1 LIVKAM
7 PLANGEFVPIALWLA
22 RAWPPGGQVVLK
34 QAEEQSAAPFDK
46 LLGEKDPVLFPPLEG
61 KTQPARCVPRLARER
76 EESDEDRRMSGHLLL
91 VTIGPVQEFIAQA
104 RRTRD
109 LWYGSHLLSELAR
122 AGARALVEEGAELVL
137 PALTADDPELEPCR
151 GFLRGNGT
159 APASIANKL
168 LAIVPQGGDPAATA
182 EAVRAAVLAFWRDE
196 LAAPVKK
203 NCRPLLA
210 LDADPVWDEQIE
222 SFVEFYASWA
232 PLDGDYAEARR
243 SLERAIASRKM
254 LREFAPWK
262 HDRAGAPKSSL
273 DGARVSVLAEV
284 RSKDVV
290 KKYRLNPG
298 EQLDAVGLVKRAGGE
313 PEQFVPLVNVAL
325 APWIEAAQV
334 VAPGELARLRER
346 ARELDLSRVNRADLP
361 WTKAFPFDASVLIE
375 SRVAPTFEEL
385 GIAGDPQAF
394 VRHELRP
401 LYRKIAEPSPYVACL
416 VADGDRM
423 GERLDRL
430 RNPDVHRDFS
440 RKLAGFAADVRKIV
454 EQEHRGS
461 LVYSGG
467 DDVLAFLPVV
477 DAVSCA
483 DRLSQKFEDVVGGTL
498 SVGIGIG
505 HVMEGMGDLLELGRK
520 AERLAKTERNA
531 LAVILDK
538 RSGGQRRW
546 KASWGV
552 DPANRLR
559 EDAKLVDEELST
571 KKIHEIEAVRRRL
584 PEPGKVEGDGVAWQR
599 VLEGEVRRA
608 LARNEPEPLTAD
620 EVGLELGGGYR
631 QAYEAVARWVD
642 RLSIARAIAE
652 ARPRPRR
659 AGVAEAA

>member
-1 LIVKAM
+1 
-7 PLANGEFVPIALWLA
+7 
-22 RAWPPGGQVVLK
+22 
-34 QAEEQSAAPFDK
+34 
-46 LLGEKDPVLFPPLEG
+46 
-61 KTQPARCVPRLARER
+61 
-76 EESDEDRRMSGHLLL
+76 MSGHLLL

-122 AGARALVEEGAELVL
+122 AGARALVQEGAELVL
-137 PALTADDPELEPCR
+137 PPLEAGDPELEPCP

-168 LAIVPQGGDPAATA
+168 LAILPEGRDPGATA
-182 EAVRAAVLAFWRDE
+182 RAVRAAVLGFWRDE
-196 LAAPVKK
+196 LAAPVKEK
-203 NCRPLLA
+203 CRALLA
-210 LDADPVWDEQIE
+210 RDVDGVWDEQIE
-222 SFVEFYASWA
+222 SFVEFYASWT
-232 PLDGDYAEARR
+232 PLGEDYAEARR
-243 SLERAIASRKM
+243 KLERAVAGRKM

-325 APWIEAAQV
+325 ARWIEEAARI
-334 VAPGELARLRER
+334 APEELARLRER
-346 ARELDLSRVNRADLP
+346 ARELDLSRVNRGDLA

-375 SRVAPTFEEL
+375 SRVRPTFKDLRIER
-385 GIAGDPQAF
+385 DPQAF

-440 RKLAGFAADVRKIV
+440 RKLARFAADVRKIV

-461 LVYSGG
+461 LVYAGG

-477 DAVSCA
+477 DAVPCA
-483 DRLSQKFEDVVGGTL
+483 DRLRRGFEEAVGGTL

-538 RSGGQRRW
+538 RSGGQRQW

-552 DPANRLR
+552 DPAERLR
-559 EDAKLVDEELST
+559 EDAKLVDEKLST

-584 PEPGKVEGDGVAWQR
+584 PEPGGIEGDGAAWQR

-608 LARNEPEPLTAD
+608 LARNEPASLKIED
-620 EVGLELGGGYR
+620 VGLDLPGSYGE
-631 QAYEAVARWVD
+631 AHEAVGRWVD

>member
-1 LIVKAM
+1 
-7 PLANGEFVPIALWLA
+7 
-22 RAWPPGGQVVLK
+22 
-34 QAEEQSAAPFDK
+34 
-46 LLGEKDPVLFPPLEG
+46 
-61 KTQPARCVPRLARER
+61 
-76 EESDEDRRMSGHLLL
+76 MSGHLLL

-137 PALTADDPELEPCR
+137 PALTADDPELEPCP
-151 GFLRGNGT
+151 GFLRDNGT
-159 APASIANKL
+159 PPASIANKL
-168 LAIVPQGGDPAATA
+168 LAIVPEGREPATTA
-182 EAVRAAVLAFWRDE
+182 RAVRAVVLSFWRE
-196 LAAPVKK
+196 KLAAPVKEK
-203 NCRPLLA
+203 CRDLLA
-210 LDADPVWDEQIE
+210 EDADPVWDEQIE

-243 SLERAIASRKM
+243 KLERAVAGRKM

-273 DGARVSVLAEV
+273 DGARVSVLKE
-284 RSKDVV
+284 R
-290 KKYRLNPG
+290 KKNEPDPAAQRLMARFRIGEN

-313 PEQFVPLVNVAL
+313 PDQFVPLVNVAL
-325 APWIEAAQV
+325 APWIEAAAE
-334 VAPGELARLRER
+334 VAREELGRLHDWAKKR
-346 ARELDLSRVNRADLP
+346 AREHDLSRVSRPDLA
-361 WTKAFPFDASVLIE
+361 WTKTFPFDANVLIE
-375 SRVAPTFEEL
+375 SRVAPTFEEH
-385 GIAGDPQAF
+385 GIAEDPQAF

-423 GERLDRL
+423 GEWLDRL
-430 RNPDVHRDFS
+430 RNPDLHRDFS
-440 RKLAGFAADVRKIV
+440 RKLARFAAEVRKIV
-454 EQEHRGS
+454 EQDHRGS
-461 LVYSGG
+461 LVYAGG

-483 DRLSQKFEDVVGGTL
+483 DRLSRKFEDVVGGTL

-520 AERLAKTERNA
+520 AERLAKTQRKA
-531 LAVILDK
+531 LGVILDK
-538 RSGGQRRW
+538 RSGGRREW
-546 KASWGV
+546 KACWCI

-559 EDAKLVDEELST
+559 EDAKLVDEKLST
-571 KKIHEIEAVRRRL
+571 KKIHEIETVLRRL

-608 LARNEPEPLTAD
+608 LARNEPARLTVDA
-620 EVGLELGGGYR
+620 VGLELGGGYR
-631 QAYEAVARWVD
+631 QAYEAVGRWVD

-659 AGVAEAA
+659 PSLAEAA

>member
-1 LIVKAM
+1 
-7 PLANGEFVPIALWLA
+7 
-22 RAWPPGGQVVLK
+22 
-34 QAEEQSAAPFDK
+34 
-46 LLGEKDPVLFPPLEG
+46 
-61 KTQPARCVPRLARER
+61 
-76 EESDEDRRMSGHLLL
+76 MSGHLLL

-122 AGARALVEEGAELVL
+122 AGARALVQEGAELVL
-137 PALTADDPELEPCR
+137 PPLEAGDPELEPCP

-182 EAVRAAVLAFWRDE
+182 RAVRAAVLAFWRDE

-243 SLERAIASRKM
+243 KLERAIAGRKM

-273 DGARVSVLAEV
+273 DGARVSILKKRDKNEVNAAAE
-284 RSKDVV
+284 
-290 KKYRLNPG
+290 RLISRFRIGEN

-334 VAPGELARLRER
+334 VAPGELARLGER
-346 ARELDLSRVNRADLP
+346 ARELDLSRVNRGDLA

-385 GIAGDPQAF
+385 GIADDPQAF
-394 VRHELRP
+394 IRDPQAFIRHELRP

-440 RKLAGFAADVRKIV
+440 RKLARFAVDVRKIV

-461 LVYSGG
+461 LVYAGG
-467 DDVLAFLPVV
+467 DDVLAFLPVI
-477 DAVSCA
+477 DAVPCA
-483 DRLSQKFEDVVGGTL
+483 DRLRRGFEEAVGGTL

-538 RSGGQRRW
+538 RSGGQRQW

-552 DPANRLR
+552 DPAERLR
-559 EDAKLVDEELST
+559 EDAKLVDEKLST

-584 PEPGKVEGDGVAWQR
+584 PEPGGIEGDGAAWQR

-608 LARNEPEPLTAD
+608 LARNEPASLTIED
-620 EVGLELGGGYR
+620 VGLDLPGSYGE
-631 QAYEAVARWVD
+631 AHEAVGRWVD

>member
-1 LIVKAM
+1 
-7 PLANGEFVPIALWLA
+7 
-22 RAWPPGGQVVLK
+22 
-34 QAEEQSAAPFDK
+34 
-46 LLGEKDPVLFPPLEG
+46 
-61 KTQPARCVPRLARER
+61 
-76 EESDEDRRMSGHLLL
+76 MSGHLLL

-122 AGARALVEEGAELVL
+122 AGARALVKEGAELVL
-137 PALTADDPELEPCR
+137 PALTAGDPELEPCE
-151 GFLRGNGT
+151 GFLRADGR
-159 APASIANKL
+159 APAAIPNKL
-168 LAIVPQGGDPAATA
+168 LAELPEGLEPAKLARRVR
-182 EAVRAAVLAFWRDE
+182 EAVSTRWRGI
-196 LAAPVKK
+196 ASGVKAR
-203 NCRPLLA
+203 CTALLA
-210 LDADPVWDEQIE
+210 EDADPVWDEQIE

-243 SLERAIASRKM
+243 KLERAVAGRKM
-254 LREFAPWK
+254 LREFAPWR

-284 RSKDVV
+284 RSKELV

-325 APWIEAAQV
+325 ARWIVEAEQLA
-334 VAPGELARLRER
+334 GNELARLRDR
-346 ARELDLSRVNRADLP
+346 ARELDLSRVNRGDLA
-361 WTKAFPFDASVLIE
+361 WTKAFQFDASVLIE
-375 SRVAPTFEEL
+375 SRVPPTFEEL
-385 GIAGDPQAF
+385 GIADDPQAF

-423 GERLDRL
+423 GEWLDRL
-430 RNPDVHRDFS
+430 RNPDLHRDFS
-440 RKLAGFAADVRKIV
+440 RKLAGFAAEVRKIV

-461 LVYSGG
+461 LVYAGG

-483 DRLSQKFEDVVGGTL
+483 DRLRRRFEDVLGGTL

-520 AERLAKTERNA
+520 AERLAKTVRNA
-531 LAVILDK
+531 LALIQDK
-538 RSGGQRRW
+538 RSGGERQW
-546 KASWGV
+546 KAGWGV
-552 DPANRLR
+552 DPANRLG
-559 EDAKLVDEELST
+559 EDAKLVDEKLST

-584 PEPGKVEGDGVAWQR
+584 PEPGTIEGDGVAWQR

-608 LARNEPEPLTAD
+608 LARNEPAPLTAE
-620 EVGLELGGGYR
+620 EVGLELGWGYR
-631 QAYEAVARWVD
+631 QAYEAVGRWVD

-659 AGVAEAA
+659 AAVAEAA

>member
-1 LIVKAM
+1 
-7 PLANGEFVPIALWLA
+7 
-22 RAWPPGGQVVLK
+22 
-34 QAEEQSAAPFDK
+34 
-46 LLGEKDPVLFPPLEG
+46 
-61 KTQPARCVPRLARER
+61 
-76 EESDEDRRMSGHLLL
+76 MSGHLLL

-122 AGARALVEEGAELVL
+122 AGARALVQEGAELVL
-137 PALTADDPELEPCR
+137 PALTARDPELEPCR
-151 GFLRGNGT
+151 GFLRDNGT

-168 LAIVPQGGDPAATA
+168 LAILPEGRDPGATA
-182 EAVRAAVLAFWRDE
+182 RAVRAAVLAFWRDE

-210 LDADPVWDEQIE
+210 QDADPVWDEQIE

-232 PLDGDYAEARR
+232 PLDGDYAETRR
-243 SLERAIASRKM
+243 KLERAVAGRKM

-262 HDRAGAPKSSL
+262 HDRAGEPKSSL
-273 DGARVSVLAEV
+273 DGARVSVLKKPDEKNEDPQREKLV
-284 RSKDVV
+284 RR
-290 KKYRLNPG
+290 YRVGKG

-375 SRVAPTFEEL
+375 SRVAPTFEEH
-385 GIAGDPQAF
+385 GIKDPQAF
-394 VRHELRP
+394 IRHELRP

-423 GERLDRL
+423 GEWLDRL
-430 RNPDVHRDFS
+430 RNPNVHRDFS

-461 LVYSGG
+461 LVYAGG

-477 DAVSCA
+477 DAVPCA
-483 DRLSQKFEDVVGGTL
+483 DRLRRGFEEAVGGTL

-538 RSGGQRRW
+538 RSGGQRQW

-552 DPANRLR
+552 DPAERLR
-559 EDAKLVDEELST
+559 ADAKLVDEKLST
-571 KKIHEIEAVRRRL
+571 KKIHEIAAVLHRL
-584 PEPGKVEGDGVAWQR
+584 SEPGKIEGDGAAWQR

-608 LARNEPEPLTAD
+608 LARNEPASLKIED
-620 EVGLELGGGYR
+620 VGLDLPGSYGE
-631 QAYEAVARWVD
+631 AHEAVGRWVD
-642 RLSIARAIAE
+642 RLLIARAIAE